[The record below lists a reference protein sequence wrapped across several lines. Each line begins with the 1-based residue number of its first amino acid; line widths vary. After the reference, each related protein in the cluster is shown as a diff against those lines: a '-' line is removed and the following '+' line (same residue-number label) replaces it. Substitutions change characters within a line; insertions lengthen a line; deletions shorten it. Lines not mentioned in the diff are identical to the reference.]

1 MDAIETL
8 MNEHRLIE
16 RACDALVAFADEARR
31 KEADDKAELSR
42 FVSFIRGFADACHH
56 GKEENILFK
65 AMVAAG
71 FPRHGGP
78 VAVMLMEHDM
88 GRQHVTALG
97 ELAEKKAPWTA
108 EDRQQLADAAYR
120 YANLLRQHIHKEDA
134 ILYPMAE
141 QRLPPEVM
149 EQVSADCERFEAERT
164 GSGEHERLHQ
174 LGEELVSRHA
184 GALHP
189 GGDDP
194 HGHSLA

>member
-8 MNEHRLIE
+8 MSEHRFIE

-31 KEADDKAELSR
+31 KETDDKSELSR
-42 FVSFIRGFADACHH
+42 FVSFIHDFADACHH
-56 GKEENILFK
+56 GKEEDILFK
-65 AMVAAG
+65 AMIDAG

-78 VAVMLMEHDM
+78 IAVMLQEHDM
-88 GRQHVTALG
+88 GREQVAVLR
-97 ELAEKKAPWTA
+97 AQSEKKEPWTA
-108 EDRQQLADAAYR
+108 EDRQRLAEAAYG
-120 YANLLRQHIHKEDA
+120 YAALLRQHIHKEDA

-149 EQVSADCERFEAERT
+149 ERVSRDCERYEAEKA
-164 GSGEHERLHQ
+164 GSGEHERLRR

-184 GALHP
+184 GAMHP
-189 GGDDP
+189 GGGDP